1 MTLPAGTQT
10 TLRTVLHVGCGV
22 ADPRKLPRAFFA
34 PDEWQEVR
42 LDIDPGVTPDIVASI
57 TDMAMVDS
65 ASVDAVWSAHNL
77 EHLFA
82 HEVPLAL
89 AEFRRVLRPGG
100 FALVTMPDLQ
110 RAAELV
116 AQDRLDEPAYVS
128 PAGPIAPL
136 DMLFG
141 HGAAIAAGNHFM
153 AHRTGFTARTLEVA
167 LHRGGF
173 AAVRVVR
180 DDAFALWGT
189 GFVAAAGERGIL
201 DCGTVLESIA

>member
-1 MTLPAGTQT
+1 MTLLAEAPT
-10 TLRTVLHVGCGV
+10 TLRTVLHVGCGM
-22 ADPRKLPRAFFA
+22 ADPRKLPPAFFT
-34 PDEWQEVR
+34 PGDWQEVR
-42 LDIDPGVTPDIVASI
+42 LDIDPGVSPDIIASI
-57 TDMAMVDS
+57 TDMAMVD
-65 ASVDAVWSAHNL
+65 AGSVDAVWSAHNL

-89 AEFRRVLRPGG
+89 AEFHRVLRPGG

-116 AQDRLDEPAYVS
+116 VQDRLDEPAYLS

-167 LHRGGF
+167 LRRAGF
-173 AAVRVVR
+173 ALVRVVR
-180 DDAFALWGT
+180 DESFALWAT
-189 GFVAAAGERGIL
+189 AHA
-201 DCGTVLESIA
+201 

>member
-1 MTLPAGTQT
+1 MTLIAEAPPAI
-10 TLRTVLHVGCGV
+10 RTVLHVGCGM
-22 ADPRKLPRAFFA
+22 ADPRKLPPAFFA
-34 PDEWQEVR
+34 PDAWREVR
-42 LDIDPGVTPDIVASI
+42 LDIDPGVAPDIVATI
-57 TDMAMVDS
+57 TDMRAVDS

-89 AEFRRVLRPGG
+89 AEFRRVLRPEG
-100 FALVTMPDLQ
+100 FALVTVPDLQ

-116 AQDRLDEPAYVS
+116 AQDRLADPAYVS

-153 AHRTGFTARTLEVA
+153 AHRTGFTARTLEAA
-167 LHRGGF
+167 LCGAGF
-173 AAVRVVR
+173 GAVRVVR
-180 DDAFALWGT
+180 DESFALWAT
-189 GFVAAAGERGIL
+189 AFVGPAA
-201 DCGTVLESIA
+201 

>member
-1 MTLPAGTQT
+1 MTLLAEAPTIV
-10 TLRTVLHVGCGV
+10 RTVLHVGCGM
-22 ADPRKLPRAFFA
+22 ADPRKLPTAFFA
-34 PDEWQEVR
+34 PDAWREVR
-42 LDIDPGVTPDIVASI
+42 LDIDPGVAPDIVASI
-57 TDMAMVDS
+57 TDMATVDS
-65 ASVDAVWSAHNL
+65 GSVDAVWSAHNL

-89 AEFRRVLRPGG
+89 AEFRRVLRLGG

-116 AQDRLDEPAYVS
+116 AQDRLDEPAYLS

-153 AHRTGFTARTLEVA
+153 AHRTGFTARTLEGA
-167 LHRGGF
+167 LRRAGF
-173 AAVRVVR
+173 GMVRVVR
-180 DDAFALWGT
+180 DESFALWAT
-189 GFVAAAGERGIL
+189 AHV
-201 DCGTVLESIA
+201 